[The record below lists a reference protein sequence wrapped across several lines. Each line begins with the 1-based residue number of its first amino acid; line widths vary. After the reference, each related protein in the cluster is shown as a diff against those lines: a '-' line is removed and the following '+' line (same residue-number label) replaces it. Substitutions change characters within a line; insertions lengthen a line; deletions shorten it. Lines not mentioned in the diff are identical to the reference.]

1 MKLIVNDR
9 NFGHIRSP
17 FHDLLQASG
26 DAAILLVADLQD
38 LPSLIIEFLCQW
50 EAGFKMVVRIKK
62 WSEESKPMFAV
73 HRLYY
78 QIVSGLAEVELL
90 KDFTSFGL
98 YDRRVL
104 EILRGVPDPYSYFR
118 GLICDIGFE
127 KAKVEYLQPVRKRG
141 ITKNN
146 FYTLYDMAMLGMT
159 NHSKVPLHLA
169 TMLGFVMS
177 ILSLIFRLIYL
188 VYKLIFWDRFSVGTD
203 PFGHWVVFLSVPSNC
218 CF

>member
-1 MKLIVNDR
+1 
-9 NFGHIRSP
+9 
-17 FHDLLQASG
+17 
-26 DAAILLVADLQD
+26 
-38 LPSLIIEFLCQW
+38 
-50 EAGFKMVVRIKK
+50 
-62 WSEESKPMFAV
+62 MFAV

-188 VYKLIFWDRFSVGTD
+188 VYKLIFWDRFSVGTA
-203 PFGHWVVFLSVPSNC
+203 PLVIGLFFVGSIQLLFLGIVGEYVGAIHTQVLRRPLVIEKERVNFTSQD
-218 CF
+218 

>member
-1 MKLIVNDR
+1 
-9 NFGHIRSP
+9 
-17 FHDLLQASG
+17 
-26 DAAILLVADLQD
+26 
-38 LPSLIIEFLCQW
+38 
-50 EAGFKMVVRIKK
+50 MVVRIKK